1 MSYLFVFLGG
11 GIGSVLRFYLS
22 SVVYTPINVGR
33 FPLKTFFVN
42 MLGCLAI
49 GFFSALFVSMSV
61 RAEVKNFLVAGF
73 CGGFTTFSTFSR
85 ETYDLWA
92 SGHVSVAI
100 IYSVVSVVL
109 GALLVWLAY
118 GVAGRIV

>member
-11 GIGSVLRFYLS
+11 GLGSVLRFYLS
-22 SVVYTPINVGR
+22 SVVYTPVNIGR
-33 FPLKTFFVN
+33 FPLKTFLVN
-42 MLGCLAI
+42 MIGCLAI
-49 GFFSALFVSMSV
+49 GFFSALFVSIPV
-61 RAEVKNFLVAGF
+61 RSELKNFLVAGF

-100 IYSVVSVVL
+100 IYSVISLVL
-109 GALLVWLAY
+109 GVLLVWLGY
-118 GVAGRIV
+118 GAAGRIL